1 MIKKTLGSIFMEKLQ
16 DPNVIE
22 IMCNSDGSLWIDE
35 LGVGMSKVGSINPYN
50 VQAAINVIASM
61 LKITAT
67 KEMPIIEGEFPLD
80 NSRFAAQLPPVVA
93 SPTFALRKK
102 ASLVFTL
109 ENYVE
114 KNMMTEHQ
122 KEIIK
127 EAIREHKNIVIVG
140 GTSSGKT
147 TLTNACIDYMSK
159 IANEERI
166 IIIEDTGE
174 IQCKA
179 VNSVLFHTTVH
190 TSITDLLKTT
200 LRMSPDR
207 IIIGEV
213 RDHTAL
219 DLLDAW
225 STGHPG
231 GISTIHANNS
241 LQALDRIEGLVS
253 RHNNA
258 PDDKKSVISNAVD
271 LIINIRK
278 TGLNRKVEEILEL
291 EGYDKNKNEYIFKY
305 IKLAYAGG
313 TLPFESGLTKISNSL
328 SGPVAIS
335 IAVIAFAAA
344 GIMYVF
350 NPDATALIK
359 GLIGL
364 CIALGVMFGGKVF
377 VDLIAKPSSSGC
389 IITQDYIDKMPKS

>member
-1 MIKKTLGSIFMEKLQ
+1 
-16 DPNVIE
+16 
-22 IMCNSDGSLWIDE
+22 
-35 LGVGMSKVGSINPYN
+35 
-50 VQAAINVIASM
+50 
-61 LKITAT
+61 
-67 KEMPIIEGEFPLD
+67 
-80 NSRFAAQLPPVVA
+80 
-93 SPTFALRKK
+93 
-102 ASLVFTL
+102 
-109 ENYVE
+109 
-114 KNMMTEHQ
+114 
-122 KEIIK
+122 
-127 EAIREHKNIVIVG
+127 
-140 GTSSGKT
+140 
-147 TLTNACIDYMSK
+147 MSK

-200 LRMSPDR
+200 LRMRPDR

-305 IKLAYAGG
+305 IK
-313 TLPFESGLTKISNSL
+313 
-328 SGPVAIS
+328 
-335 IAVIAFAAA
+335 
-344 GIMYVF
+344 
-350 NPDATALIK
+350 
-359 GLIGL
+359 
-364 CIALGVMFGGKVF
+364 
-377 VDLIAKPSSSGC
+377 
-389 IITQDYIDKMPKS
+389 

>member
-1 MIKKTLGSIFMEKLQ
+1 MIKVEENKRNIEMIKKTLGSVFMDKLQ

-35 LGVGMSKVGSINPYN
+35 LGKGMSKAGSINQYN

-67 KEMPIIEGEFPLD
+67 KETPIIEGEFPLD

-93 SPTFALRKK
+93 APTFALRKK

-114 KNMMTEHQ
+114 KGMMTEYQ

-127 EAIREHKNIVIVG
+127 EAIREHKNIIIVG

-174 IQCKA
+174 IQCRA
-179 VNSVLFHTTVH
+179 ENSVLFHTSVY

-200 LRMSPDR
+200 LRMRPDR

-258 PDDKKSVISNAVD
+258 PDDKKSVIGNAVD

-278 TGLNRKVEEILEL
+278 TGTIRKIEEILEI
-291 EGYDKNKNEYIFKY
+291 ERYDKSKNEYVFKY
-305 IKLAYAGG
+305 IK
-313 TLPFESGLTKISNSL
+313 
-328 SGPVAIS
+328 
-335 IAVIAFAAA
+335 
-344 GIMYVF
+344 
-350 NPDATALIK
+350 
-359 GLIGL
+359 
-364 CIALGVMFGGKVF
+364 
-377 VDLIAKPSSSGC
+377 
-389 IITQDYIDKMPKS
+389 

>member
-1 MIKKTLGSIFMEKLQ
+1 MYKEDEIKRNIEMIKKTLGHIFLERLE

-35 LGVGMSKVGSINPYN
+35 LGKGMSKIGYINTYN
-50 VQAAINVIASM
+50 VRAAINIIASM

-67 KEMPIIEGEFPLD
+67 RETPIIEGEFPLD

-93 SPTFALRKK
+93 NPTFALRKK
-102 ASLVFTL
+102 ASLVFSL

-114 KNMMTEHQ
+114 KAIMTEHQ

-127 EAIREHKNIVIVG
+127 EAIREHKNIIIVG

-147 TLTNACIDYMSK
+147 TLTNACIDYMSS
-159 IANEERI
+159 IAGEERI

-174 IQCKA
+174 IQCNAK
-179 VNSVLFHTTVH
+179 NSILYHTSVH

-200 LRMSPDR
+200 LRMRPDR

-219 DLLDAW
+219 DMLDAW

-231 GISTIHANNS
+231 GISTLHANNA

-258 PDDKKSVISNAVD
+258 PDDIKSVIGNAVD
-271 LIINIRK
+271 FIINIRK
-278 TGLNRKVEEILEL
+278 TGTVRRVEEILEL
-291 EGYDKNKNEYIFKY
+291 EGYDKSKNTYLYEYIK
-305 IKLAYAGG
+305 
-313 TLPFESGLTKISNSL
+313 
-328 SGPVAIS
+328 
-335 IAVIAFAAA
+335 
-344 GIMYVF
+344 
-350 NPDATALIK
+350 
-359 GLIGL
+359 
-364 CIALGVMFGGKVF
+364 
-377 VDLIAKPSSSGC
+377 
-389 IITQDYIDKMPKS
+389 